1 MIKKYTFLIFIGI
14 FLLIGVK
21 SVYAMPVAGD
31 NNGGLRENC
40 SDSVFFRGE
49 DRMAFRSLKQPGI
62 FSDDSSF
69 EEQTVWATNGL
80 IYIRSVETVDVQV
93 YTITGQLSKQL
104 KVTGEMII
112 PMPKGLYLVRL
123 GSVVRKVVVR

>member
-49 DRMAFRSLKQPGI
+49 DRMTFRSLKQPGI
-62 FSDDSSF
+62 FSDDASF